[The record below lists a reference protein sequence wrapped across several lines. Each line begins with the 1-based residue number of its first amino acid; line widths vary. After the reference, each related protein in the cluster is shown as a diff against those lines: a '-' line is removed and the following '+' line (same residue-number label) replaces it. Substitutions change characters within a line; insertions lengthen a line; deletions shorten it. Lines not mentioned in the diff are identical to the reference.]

1 MFKNVIRARIF
12 LPFIAFLSLTLNAFS
27 LHAKSEQQVI
37 NFAVLA
43 NSKIKENIYRDRVR
57 DFEEIHPNIKVRLIR
72 LHSRNYPDL
81 LAELV
86 AMSDDVDVINWFASN
101 RLKTLVDNGFVVEIN
116 DYWQENYLDFQFNQA
131 SKEQVLFDNNVYG
144 IPLTSYIWGF
154 YYKKSLFKRL
164 GVNTPKTWP
173 EFINLLDTLEQNQI
187 APIALGTKYPWQIAG
202 WFDYLML
209 RLHGADKYQQLVNG
223 DLAFNSREVLL
234 VFNYWKNLLNKKYIF
249 AQHRFFDGDELM
261 PLIYREVVGINL
273 IGSFSLSSLPIK
285 NQADIGFFPFPTI
298 SDGTENSVLAPMSV
312 IALTKNGAKKAHLTK
327 FLQFFNTNE
336 TQIFINKGLSTFSP
350 KQSARIDGRPII
362 KQTAEIFEAA
372 NYHSQYFDL
381 EFEFEMAEFAKK
393 AFSEFINHQ
402 DVHKVTEQL
411 EQKRK
416 MLYLE
421 SNLH

>member
-1 MFKNVIRARIF
+1 MLNNVFRVHIIHLNIFFILLAMVSLPLFAKN
-12 LPFIAFLSLTLNAFS
+12 
-27 LHAKSEQQVI
+27 EQQVI

-43 NSKIKENIYRDRVR
+43 NSKIKEQVYRDRVR
-57 DFEEIHPNIKVRLIR
+57 DFEVLHPNIKVRLIR
-72 LHSRNYPDL
+72 LSSSNYPDL
-81 LAELV
+81 LAEIKS
-86 AMSDDVDVINWFASN
+86 MRDDVDVINWFASN
-101 RLKTLVDNGFVVEIN
+101 RLKTLVDNGLVVDIN
-116 DYWQENYLDFQFNQA
+116 EYWQDNHLGYQFNAA
-131 SKEQVLFDNNVYG
+131 SKDQVTFNESVYG

-164 GVNTPKTWP
+164 GIDIPHTWP

-209 RLHGADKYQQLVNG
+209 RLHGADKYKQLVKG
-223 DLAFNSREVLL
+223 KLAYNSKEVLL

-285 NQADIGFFPFPTI
+285 NQSDIGFFPFPTI
-298 SDGTENSVLAPMSV
+298 ANNNENSVLAPMSV
-312 IALTKNGAKKAHLTK
+312 IALTKNGIKKTHLTQ

-336 TQIFINKGLSTFSP
+336 TQIFINKRLSTFSP
-350 KQSARIDGRPII
+350 KKTARIDDRPII
-362 KQTAEIFEAA
+362 QQTAKIFEKA

-381 EFEFEMAEFAKK
+381 EFKFEMAEFAKK
-393 AFSEFINHQ
+393 AFSDFISHQ
-402 DVHKVTEQL
+402 NVKKITEQL

-416 MLYLE
+416 ELYRVIE
-421 SNLH
+421 K

>member
-1 MFKNVIRARIF
+1 MLKNVTQTIIS
-12 LPFIAFLSLTLNAFS
+12 LPFIIFLAFTLNASS
-27 LHAKSEQQVI
+27 LYAMSEQQVI

-43 NSKIKENIYRDRVR
+43 NSNIKENIYRNRVR
-57 DFEEIHPNIKVRLIR
+57 DFEELHPKIKVRLIR
-72 LHSRNYPDL
+72 LKSNNYPDL
-81 LAELV
+81 LDEIM
-86 AMSDDVDVINWFASN
+86 AMSDEVDVINWFASN
-101 RLKTLVDNGFVVEIN
+101 RLNTLVKKGLVVNID
-116 DYWQENYLDFQFNQA
+116 DYWQENHLDFQFNQA
-131 SKEQVLFDNNVYG
+131 SKEQVLFNNNVYG

-154 YYKKSLFKRL
+154 YYKKSLFKRI
-164 GVNTPKTWP
+164 GVSKPKTWP

-187 APIALGTKYPWQIAG
+187 SPIALGTKYPWQIAG

-209 RLHGADKYQQLVNG
+209 RLHGSEKYKQLVNG
-223 DLAFNSREVLL
+223 ELPFNSKEVLL

-273 IGSFSLSSLPIK
+273 IGSFSLSSLPVK
-285 NQADIGFFPFPTI
+285 NQEDIGFFPFPTI
-298 SDGTENSVLAPMSV
+298 YDDTENSVLAPMSV

-336 TQIFINKGLSTFSP
+336 TQVFINKGLSTFSP

-402 DVHKVTEQL
+402 DVNKITELL

-416 MLYLE
+416 A
-421 SNLH
+421 LHPER

>member
-1 MFKNVIRARIF
+1 MLINEIKAKTYLLVIT
-12 LPFIAFLSLTLNAFS
+12 FISLTIKAS
-27 LHAKSEQQVI
+27 SVYAMSEQQVI

-43 NSKIKENIYRDRVR
+43 NSKIKEQIYRDRVH
-57 DFEEIHPNIKVRLIR
+57 DFEKIHPNIKVRLIR
-72 LHSRNYPDL
+72 LKSSNYPDL
-81 LAELV
+81 LAELM
-86 AMSDDVDVINWFASN
+86 AMSDDIDVINWFASN
-101 RLKTLVDNGFVVEIN
+101 RLKTLVNKGFVVDIN
-116 DYWQENYLDFQFNQA
+116 DYWQENHLDFQFNQA
-131 SKEQVLFDNNVYG
+131 SKRQVSFDDSVYG

-209 RLHGADKYQQLVNG
+209 RLHGPDKYKQLVNG
-223 DLAFNSREVLL
+223 ELAYNSKEVLL

-285 NQADIGFFPFPTI
+285 NQSDIGFFPFPTI
-298 SDGTENSVLAPMSV
+298 YNDNENSVLAPMSV
-312 IALTKNGAKKAHLTK
+312 IALTKNGVKKPHLIQ
-327 FLQFFNTNE
+327 FLQFLNTNE
-336 TQIFINKGLSTFSP
+336 TQIFINKRLSTFSP

-362 KQTAEIFEAA
+362 KQTAEIFESA

-402 DVHKVTEQL
+402 NVNKVTEQL
-411 EQKRK
+411 ELKRK
-416 MLYLE
+416 ALYLTIDK
-421 SNLH
+421 

>member
-1 MFKNVIRARIF
+1 MFINVVKAKILLPSIIF
-12 LPFIAFLSLTLNAFS
+12 IFLSLKALPIYAMN
-27 LHAKSEQQVI
+27 EQQVI

-43 NSKIKENIYRDRVR
+43 NTKIKEQIYRDRVH
-57 DFEEIHPNIKVRLIR
+57 DFEKIHPTIKVRLIR
-72 LHSRNYPDL
+72 LKSSNYPDL
-81 LAELV
+81 LDELMM
-86 AMSDDVDVINWFASN
+86 MSDDIDVINWFASN
-101 RLKTLVDNGFVVEIN
+101 RLKTLVNKGFVVDIN
-116 DYWQENYLDFQFNQA
+116 DYWQENHLDYQFNQA
-131 SKEQVLFDNNVYG
+131 SKDQVSFNDNVYG

-154 YYKKSLFKRL
+154 YYKKSLFNRL
-164 GVNTPKTWP
+164 GINTPKTWP

-209 RLHGADKYQQLVNG
+209 RLHGAEKYKQLVDG
-223 DLAFNSREVLL
+223 ELAYNSKEVVL

-249 AQHRFFDGDELM
+249 AQHRFFEADELM

-285 NQADIGFFPFPTI
+285 NQSDIGFFPFPTI
-298 SDGTENSVLAPMSV
+298 SDDNENSVLAPMSV
-312 IALTKNGAKKAHLTK
+312 FALTKNGAKKPHLK
-327 FLQFFNTNE
+327 QFLQFFNTNE
-336 TQIFINKGLSTFSP
+336 THVFINKRLSTFSP

-402 DVHKVTEQL
+402 DVNKITEQL

-416 MLYLE
+416 T
-421 SNLH
+421 LHRVTDK

>member
-1 MFKNVIRARIF
+1 MNVNRIVSI
-12 LPFIAFLSLTLNAFS
+12 LLYGLILLKSSLAY
-27 LHAKSEQQVI
+27 AMSEQQVI

-43 NSKIKENIYRDRVR
+43 NTKIKEQIYRDRVR
-57 DFEEIHPNIKVRLIR
+57 DFEVLHPNIKVRLIR

-81 LAELV
+81 LAELM
-86 AMSDDVDVINWFASN
+86 AMRDEVDVINWFASN
-101 RLKTLVDNGFVVEIN
+101 RLKTLVDNGFVVDIN
-116 DYWQENYLDFQFNQA
+116 DYWQENHLDFQFKQA
-131 SKEQVLFDNNVYG
+131 SKDQVLFNNNVYG

-154 YYKKSLFKRL
+154 YYKKSLFARL
-164 GVNTPKTWP
+164 GMKTPKTWP

-209 RLHGADKYQQLVNG
+209 RLHGADKYKQLVKG
-223 DLAFNSREVLL
+223 KLAYTSDEVLL
-234 VFNYWKNLLNKKYIF
+234 AFNYWKNLLNKKYIF

-273 IGSFSLSSLPIK
+273 IGSFSLSSLPVK

-298 SDGTENSVLAPMSV
+298 ADSKENSVLAPMSV
-312 IALTKNGAKKAHLTK
+312 IALTKNGAEKAHLTK

-372 NYHSQYFDL
+372 NYQSQYFDL

-393 AFSEFINHQ
+393 AFSDFINHQ
-402 DVHKVTEQL
+402 DVNKITELL
-411 EQKRK
+411 EQKRIS
-416 MLYLE
+416 LYSTTE
-421 SNLH
+421 K

>member
-1 MFKNVIRARIF
+1 MLKNVTQTIIS
-12 LPFIAFLSLTLNAFS
+12 LPFIIFLAFTLNASS
-27 LHAKSEQQVI
+27 LYAMSEQQVI

-43 NSKIKENIYRDRVR
+43 NSNIKENIYRNRVR
-57 DFEEIHPNIKVRLIR
+57 DFEELHPKIKVRLIR
-72 LHSRNYPDL
+72 LKSNDYPDL
-81 LAELV
+81 LDEIM
-86 AMSDDVDVINWFASN
+86 AMSDEVDVINWFASN
-101 RLKTLVDNGFVVEIN
+101 RLNTLVKKGLVVNID
-116 DYWQENYLDFQFNQA
+116 DYWQENHLDFQFNQA
-131 SKEQVLFDNNVYG
+131 SKEQVLFNNNVYG

-154 YYKKSLFKRL
+154 YYKKSLFKRI
-164 GVNTPKTWP
+164 GVSKPKTWP

-187 APIALGTKYPWQIAG
+187 SPIALGTKYPWQIAG

-209 RLHGADKYQQLVNG
+209 RLHGSEKYKQLVNG
-223 DLAFNSREVLL
+223 ELPFNSKEVLL

-273 IGSFSLSSLPIK
+273 IGSFSLSSLPVK
-285 NQADIGFFPFPTI
+285 NQEDIGFFPFPTI
-298 SDGTENSVLAPMSV
+298 YDDTENSVLAPMSV

-336 TQIFINKGLSTFSP
+336 TQVFINKGLSTFSP

-402 DVHKVTEQL
+402 DVNKITELL

-416 MLYLE
+416 A
-421 SNLH
+421 LHPER

>member
-1 MFKNVIRARIF
+1 MMQKFNVKTFFTVILFA
-12 LPFIAFLSLTLNAFS
+12 LLSLKTSTLYAMN
-27 LHAKSEQQVI
+27 EQQFI

-43 NSKIKENIYRDRVR
+43 NTKIKEQIYRDRVR
-57 DFEEIHPNIKVRLIR
+57 DFEVIHPNIKVRLIR

-81 LAELV
+81 LAELM
-86 AMSDDVDVINWFASN
+86 AMQDEVDVINWFASN
-101 RLKTLVDNGFVVEIN
+101 RLKTLVDHGFVVNIN
-116 DYWQENYLDFQFNQA
+116 NYWQENYLDFQFNHA
-131 SKEQVLFDNNVYG
+131 SKAQVLFNNDVYG

-164 GVNTPKTWP
+164 GMKTPKTWP
-173 EFINLLDTLEQNQI
+173 EFINLLDTLEHNQI

-209 RLHGADKYQQLVNG
+209 RLHGAEKYKQLVKG
-223 DLAFNSREVLL
+223 ELAYTSDEVML

-273 IGSFSLSSLPIK
+273 IGSFSLSSLPVK

-298 SDGTENSVLAPMSV
+298 ADSKENSVLAPMSV
-312 IALTKNGAKKAHLTK
+312 IALTKNGAKKSHLTK

-372 NYHSQYFDL
+372 QYHSQYFDL

-393 AFSEFINHQ
+393 AFSDFINHQ
-402 DVHKVTEQL
+402 DVNKITELL
-411 EQKRK
+411 EEKRK
-416 MLYLE
+416 SLYLVGKK
-421 SNLH
+421 